1 MMTGPLSPRVHG
13 YIDYGSV
20 VFLLL
25 SPMLFGFGGVPATLC
40 YLFAGALL
48 VLSLITAYP
57 LGVAKVVPFTIHGLI
72 EAVSAVGLVLA
83 PFLFGFSDVV
93 AARNFF
99 LVAGVALGIVFL
111 VTNYK
116 AAERPRRLIGTQRRI
131 TT

>member
-1 MMTGPLSPRVHG
+1 MMTGPLSPRAHG
-13 YIDYGSV
+13 FIDYGSV
-20 VFLLL
+20 VFLVLA
-25 SPMLFGFGGVPATLC
+25 PMLFGFGGVPATLC

-57 LGVAKVVPFTIHGLI
+57 LGLAKVVPFTIHGGI
-72 EAVSAVGLVLA
+72 EAVSTVFLLAA
-83 PFLFGFSDVV
+83 PFLFGFSDVP

-99 LVAGVALGIVFL
+99 LAAGVALGIVFL

-131 TT
+131 HT

>member
-1 MMTGPLSPRVHG
+1 MMSGPLSPRIHG
-13 YIDYGSV
+13 FIDYGSV
-20 VFLLL
+20 VLLLL
-25 SPMLFGFGGVPATLC
+25 SPMLFGFAGVPATLC

-57 LGVAKVVPFTIHGLI
+57 LGVAKVVPFTLHGMI

-83 PFLFGFSDVV
+83 PFLFGFSRVE

-99 LVAGVALGIVFL
+99 IVAGIALGLVFL

-116 AAERPRRLIGTQRRI
+116 AAERPRRLETRRRI
-131 TT
+131 PV

>member
-1 MMTGPLSPRVHG
+1 MMAGPLSPRVHG
-13 YIDYGSV
+13 FIDYGSV
-20 VFLLL
+20 VFLVL
-25 SPMLFGFGGVPATLC
+25 SPMLFGFSGVPATLC

-57 LGVAKVVPFTIHGLI
+57 LGVAKLVPFTIHGAI

-83 PFLFGFSDVV
+83 PFLFGFSDVP